1 MVVIIAFP
9 LSTPSPLQD
18 QYGNYVIQ
26 HVLEHGRPE
35 DKSKI
40 VAEVRGKVLV
50 LSQHKFA
57 RYGTFQMFVFLEI
70 GFMHVVWCTSLNVVL
85 CTFPTNSFSCLLK
98 YPHFLMFNFRAV
110 LYQEFV

>member
-1 MVVIIAFP
+1 MKDVTP
-9 LSTPSPLQD
+9 LYFCDSHLCQKKKKDKKGQFTLRSHRYCHLQD

-57 RYGTFQMFVFLEI
+57 R
-70 GFMHVVWCTSLNVVL
+70 
-85 CTFPTNSFSCLLK
+85 
-98 YPHFLMFNFRAV
+98 
-110 LYQEFV
+110 

>member
-1 MVVIIAFP
+1 MIQRILEHCTADQTAPILEELHQNTEKLV
-9 LSTPSPLQD
+9 QD

-40 VAEVRGKVLV
+40 VAELRGKVLP

-57 RYGTFQMFVFLEI
+57 RCATWSITVKNI
-70 GFMHVVWCTSLNVVL
+70 IIT
-85 CTFPTNSFSCLLK
+85 
-98 YPHFLMFNFRAV
+98 
-110 LYQEFV
+110 